1 MAESYSVEAVL
12 SARDDG
18 FIAGMKAAEKS
29 TKSIGE
35 KLKNGISFGAFMA
48 IGNKAVSSV
57 TNSLGE
63 MVGGLNESSAA
74 WKTFQGNMEMNN
86 HTKKEIAATKKEL
99 QGFAEQTIYS
109 SSDMASTFAQLDA
122 VGTKNTTNLVK
133 GFGGL
138 AAAAEKPQQAM
149 KTLSQQATQMAAKP
163 KIQWEDF
170 KLMVEQ
176 TPAGIAAI
184 AKEMGVSTQQMIKD
198 VQDGKIKTEDFFD
211 AISKVG
217 TNKHFTKLATEY
229 KTVGQ
234 AMDGMSETAV
244 NKLQPAFDL
253 VSGAAIKSV
262 GKITDALGTIDGN
275 SMAKKIASFG
285 VKAGKYW
292 NVLKSDA
299 KEAGVAF
306 GSAVGAIGR
315 SMKKM
320 NGSFGSAKSVNDFKG
335 TLDTVTAG
343 LKKFAGFC
351 EDHSDAIAGLIS
363 SLPKLLVTYKGFKIV
378 KATAPAVGTFTKS
391 ILSLGKKGI
400 SAIAGKLFGIA
411 AGEQAAGKSAKIS
424 NKSMLAM
431 AKSTMMMGTGVM
443 TVAVGFGIMAAAS
456 IALANSGGLA
466 IGVMLGMVGALV
478 GLGIGM
484 ATLLKT
490 LAPLS
495 KKIMPVATAMLA
507 MGAAVLLISTGFALL
522 AFSAISLANAGTPAI
537 AVIVGMV
544 AAMVLLAAGAA
555 ALGPALTAG
564 AVGFVAFGAAIAL
577 VGVGALLA
585 ATSIA
590 ILAAVLPTVVEYG
603 LQGAV
608 AIIALGAGMVVFAA
622 GAGLAGV
629 ACTVLGA
636 GLVVLGAGFLVA
648 GAGAVVAGAGFV
660 VLGAGML
667 SVSAAVAVVAA
678 ALGKL
683 VEKISGGFAK
693 VLGAIAKVIDSIGTS
708 AKNAGTGFLSVAKGI
723 KLISGLSLKS
733 IAKSLGAVALGLG
746 KISKK
751 GPELSQAAN
760 GMKGISTAVRSA
772 GTEFDTLGS
781 KAQQSVAKVKTAMS
795 QAESSAKSSGKK
807 VGAGFVS
814 SMQSGLSKA
823 PSVAS
828 KGVSRVNAKL
838 RSGHSEAQSAGRM
851 ISAGFASGMSS
862 NLGQIEATASRMVSA
877 ADKAIRAKAKIH
889 SPSRLT
895 KSHGRNIAIGLGIG
909 IRKGIT
915 YVKNA
920 SKSLISAAS
929 KTLKKAS
936 KTRQYEDLAS
946 SAVDQY
952 KSSMESRVSK
962 ATKSM
967 EKQVNTAVKKL
978 QKKNPKLKKAYA
990 NAGKILKSDISKTI
1004 KAQGNKAINAAD
1016 KALTAL
1022 GKKYQEKYDA
1032 IISDRDSYISKLSDY
1047 GELFSSDDYGYVS
1060 LVDFKAQRKQAE
1072 QLAKNMERLKK
1083 VLPYDL
1089 MKDIQNLDTAQGLQ
1103 YTNELLKKGDT
1114 WLKQYGKDYT
1124 AFISSANKNAKAY
1137 YQPYINSLDKDYNS
1151 AVTKELNKL
1160 KKQMNE
1166 IGKQAT
1172 SGFVKGLTSKTNKKA
1187 LKKAASD
1194 LSNILVKSV
1203 KGKLKIHSPSRVLRS
1218 LGVYAIKG
1226 FVNGMEGMSNSLRR
1240 TMDQMI
1246 TIPNL
1251 DRLAIAGDVGGTL
1264 NSDYDYYSRAEYTVI
1279 VPLEINGKEFARATA
1294 KDMEEAQNKLQ
1305 TRRSRKLG
1313 KR

>member
-1 MAESYSVEAVL
+1 MAESYSVNAVL
-12 SARDDG
+12 SATDRG
-18 FIAGMKAAEKS
+18 FTSVMRSAGKAVS
-29 TKSIGE
+29 SIGST
-35 KLKNGISFGAFMA
+35 LKSGIGFGAFMA

-109 SSDMASTFAQLDA
+109 SGDMASTFAQLDA

-170 KLMVEQ
+170 KLLVEQ

-262 GKITDALGTIDGN
+262 SKITDALGTIDGN
-275 SMAKKIASFG
+275 SMAKKIASFSA
-285 VKAGKYW
+285 KAGKYW

-299 KEAGVAF
+299 KEVGAAF

-320 NGSFGSAKSVNDFKG
+320 NGSFGSAKSVNDFKS
-335 TLDTVTAG
+335 TLDTVTTG

-363 SLPKLLVTYKGFKIV
+363 SLPKLLVAYKGFKIV
-378 KATAPAVGTFTKS
+378 KAIAPAVGTFTKS
-391 ILSLGKKGI
+391 ITELAGRGI

-411 AGEQAAGKSAKIS
+411 AAESAVGTASMESSMQTMQAAKAFM
-424 NKSMLAM
+424 MLGA
-431 AKSTMMMGTGVM
+431 GVM
-443 TVAVGFGIMAAAS
+443 LIAVGFGIMAAAS
-456 IALANSGGLA
+456 IALANSSGLA

-495 KKIMPVATAMLA
+495 KNIMPVATAMLA

-544 AAMVLLAAGAA
+544 AAMALLAAGAA

-667 SVSAAVAVVAA
+667 SVSAAVAVVAG

-693 VLGAIAKVIDSIGTS
+693 VLGALAKVIDSIGTS

-772 GTEFDTLGS
+772 GTEFGTLGS

-807 VGAGFVS
+807 VGTGFVS

-838 RSGHSEAQSAGRM
+838 RSGHSGAQSAGRM

-862 NLGQIEATASRMVSA
+862 NLGQIEAAASRMVSA

-909 IRKGIT
+909 IRKGIA

-990 NAGKILKSDISKTI
+990 NVGKILKSDISKAI

-1060 LVDFKAQRKQAE
+1060 LVDFKAQKKQAE

-1172 SGFVKGLTSKTNKKA
+1172 SGFVKGLTSKANKKA

-1294 KDMEEAQNKLQ
+1294 KDMDEAQNKLQ
-1305 TRRSRKLG
+1305 TRRNRKLG

>member
-1 MAESYSVEAVL
+1 MAESYSVNAVL
-12 SARDDG
+12 SATDRG
-18 FIAGMKAAEKS
+18 FTSTMRSAGQAVR
-29 TKSIGE
+29 SIGST
-35 KLKNGISFGAFMA
+35 LKSGIGFGAFMA

-74 WKTFQGNMEMNN
+74 WKTFQGNMEMNK

-170 KLMVEQ
+170 KLLVEQ

-262 GKITDALGTIDGN
+262 SKITDALGTIDGN

-299 KEAGVAF
+299 KEVGAAF

-320 NGSFGSAKSVNDFKG
+320 NGSFGSAKSVNDFKS
-335 TLDTVTAG
+335 TLDTVTTG

-363 SLPKLLVTYKGFKIV
+363 SLPKLLVAYKGFKIV
-378 KATAPAVGTFTKS
+378 KAIAPAVGTFTKS
-391 ILSLGKKGI
+391 ITELAGRGI

-411 AGEQAAGKSAKIS
+411 AAESAVGTASMESSMQTMQAAKAFM
-424 NKSMLAM
+424 MLGA
-431 AKSTMMMGTGVM
+431 GVM
-443 TVAVGFGIMAAAS
+443 LIAVGFRIMAAAS

-544 AAMVLLAAGAA
+544 AAMALLAAGAA

-807 VGAGFVS
+807 VGTGFVS

-838 RSGHSEAQSAGRM
+838 RSGHSGAQSAGRM

-862 NLGQIEATASRMVSA
+862 NLGQIEAAASRMVSA

-909 IRKGIT
+909 IRKGIA

-978 QKKNPKLKKAYA
+978 QKRNPKLKKAYA
-990 NAGKILKSDISKTI
+990 NVGKILKSDISKNI

-1060 LVDFKAQRKQAE
+1060 VVDFKAQKKQAE
-1072 QLAKNMERLKK
+1072 QFARNMERLKK

-1294 KDMEEAQNKLQ
+1294 KDMDEAQNKLQ